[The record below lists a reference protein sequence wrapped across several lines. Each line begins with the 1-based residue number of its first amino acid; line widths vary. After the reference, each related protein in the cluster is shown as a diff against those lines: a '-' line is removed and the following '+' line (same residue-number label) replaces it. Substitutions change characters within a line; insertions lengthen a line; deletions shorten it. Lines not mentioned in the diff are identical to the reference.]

1 MPNNLFRPLGHKE
14 LLILTKLLGEKLN
27 KLPYKFNLLE
37 EVWADEN
44 AHSRIL
50 VNLLRDKTT
59 LHSFISFLKRRYD
72 RRFDF
77 DEESMVSPQVTSER
91 YRIDG
96 LICEH
101 NKYAIIIENKIH
113 GAKEQSKQ
121 LSRYI
126 EKCKCLGYS
135 LSKIFIIYITRTQYE
150 HASKQTWGD
159 FKDSFSNRY
168 VDISYKE
175 DIIDWLD
182 EYYQE
187 IPRKE
192 EDLASGIYQYKAY
205 LIQLTNNYKYKKMD
219 PNIKNLITSSLQLE
233 DKNGEEQLLALKA
246 NKSAIDNLSGYIDA
260 LMIEAYKKIFEEWSN
275 KLRMEFNSLELLPHS
290 TDDNYLKAGIIL
302 PCCENY
308 KIAVL
313 IEQNLQNKNIY
324 YGFGRHH
331 ISEQLIPEVKT
342 FCESLL
348 VGGELKSWTT
358 DDNNIWWYCWKKT
371 TIGSGYAELVTLI
384 KLVQDKMNTN

>member
-59 LHSFISFLKRRYD
+59 LHSFISFLKKRYD
-72 RRFDF
+72 KNFNFDK
-77 DEESMVSPQVTSER
+77 DSIVSPQITSER

-96 LICEH
+96 LICER
-101 NKYAIIIENKIH
+101 NKYAIVIENKIH
-113 GAKEQSKQ
+113 GAKEQPKQ

-126 EKCKCLGYS
+126 EKCKDLGYS
-135 LSKIFIIYITRTQYE
+135 LSKIFIVYITRTQFE
-150 HASKQTWGD
+150 HASEQTWGD
-159 FKDSFSNRY
+159 FKKDFSSRY

-192 EDLASGIYQYKAY
+192 EELASGVYQYKAY

-219 PNIKNLITSSLQLE
+219 LNIKNLITTSLQLE

-275 KLRMEFNSLELLPHS
+275 KLEMEFNSPELLPHS

-348 VGGELKSWTT
+348 VERELEGWRTN
-358 DDNNIWWYCWKKT
+358 DNIWWYCWKYIT
-371 TIGSGYAELVTLI
+371 VESGYADLVALI

>member
-77 DEESMVSPQVTSER
+77 DEESMVSPQITSER

-126 EKCKCLGYS
+126 EKCNSLGYS
-135 LSKIFIIYITRTQYE
+135 LSKIFVIYITRTQYE
-150 HASKQTWGD
+150 HASKQTWAD
-159 FKDSFSNRY
+159 FKDFFSNRY

-275 KLRMEFNSLELLPHS
+275 KLGMEFNSLELLPHS

-348 VGGELKSWTT
+348 VERELEGWRTN
-358 DDNNIWWYCWKKT
+358 DNIWWYCWKYT
-371 TIGSGYAELVTLI
+371 TVESGYADLVALI
-384 KLVQDKMNTN
+384 KLVRDKMNTN

>member
-50 VNLLRDKTT
+50 INLLRDKTT

-72 RRFDF
+72 SRFDF
-77 DEESMVSPQVTSER
+77 DEESMVSPQITSER

-126 EKCKCLGYS
+126 EKCNSLGYS
-135 LSKIFIIYITRTQYE
+135 LSKIFVIYITRTQYE
-150 HASKQTWGD
+150 HASKQTWGE
-159 FKDSFSNRY
+159 FKDSFSDQY

-275 KLRMEFNSLELLPHS
+275 KLEMEFNSPELLPHS

-348 VGGELKSWTT
+348 VERELEGWRTN
-358 DDNNIWWYCWKKT
+358 DNIWWYCWKYIT
-371 TIGSGYAELVTLI
+371 VESGYADLVALI

>member
-14 LLILTKLLGEKLN
+14 LLILTKELGEKLN

-59 LHSFISFLKRRYD
+59 LHSFISFLKKRYD
-72 RRFDF
+72 KNFNFDK
-77 DEESMVSPQVTSER
+77 DSIVSPQITSER

-96 LICEH
+96 LICER
-101 NKYAIIIENKIH
+101 NKYAIVIENKIH
-113 GAKEQSKQ
+113 GAKEQPKQ

-126 EKCKCLGYS
+126 EKCKDLGYS
-135 LSKIFIIYITRTQYE
+135 LSKIFIVYITRTQFE
-150 HASKQTWGD
+150 HASEQTWGD
-159 FKDSFSNRY
+159 FKKDFSSRY

-192 EDLASGIYQYKAY
+192 EELASGVYQYKAY
-205 LIQLTNNYKYKKMD
+205 LIQLTNNYKYKKMEL
-219 PNIKNLITSSLQLE
+219 NIKNLITTSLQLE
-233 DKNGEEQLLALKA
+233 DKNGEEQLLTLKA
-246 NKSAIDNLSGYIDA
+246 NKSAIDNLSGYIDT
-260 LMIEAYKKIFEEWSN
+260 LMIEAYKKIFEEWRN
-275 KLRMEFNSLELLPHS
+275 KLGMEFNSLELLPHS

-313 IEQNLQNKNIY
+313 IEQNLQNKYIY

-331 ISEQLIPEVKT
+331 ASKQLEPDVKT

-348 VGGELKSWTT
+348 VERELEGWRT
-358 DDNNIWWYCWKKT
+358 DDDKWWYCWKYT
-371 TIGSGYAELVTLI
+371 TIESGYADLVALI
-384 KLVQDKMNTN
+384 KLIQNKMNTN